1 MIVSLRSLS
10 SAVWLAPVLRTSLAL
25 VLVLLL
31 SQAVQAQSPAFW
43 RAIETNDINTL
54 RTELMRGANPNARHP
69 EHGPAIVA
77 AARFKA
83 FDVVRVLA
91 SLNATDVDAASVADE
106 NALMLVATLGD
117 RRSFDALLQ
126 RGAQV
131 NRPGWTP
138 LHYAAS
144 GGHLELVKALI
155 EQHAFI
161 DAQSPNN
168 TTPLMMAARMRA
180 LPVVQYLIDQ
190 GADPSLRNQAGLDA
204 AAYLERSGE
213 RQWAI
218 WMNERAQRYVARYGT
233 VEQPRWTATES
244 GDGGAAG
251 GAQADLAPVQM
262 NREVSVAPDT
272 RRPEARPPEPRPPE
286 SRPPEARP
294 PEARPQSTGGPSTAG
309 ANVSGQGA
317 SASRPAVASQPAP
330 PQGGGTAATGAKPTT
345 ASAAK
350 PAAQGASGAVAPS
363 QSPQSAVPKPA
374 APPVLSAPSATS
386 PIQPA
391 SRAPA
396 SPPPPAASAPAAPA
410 PTPSAAIKPVPPIPP
425 AASRPVAPAP
435 TVSPGEAAA
444 SQPPRDSEPLFFSR
458 TLSIPAD
465 PPAVAPSR

>member
-10 SAVWLAPVLRTSLAL
+10 NAVSLAPVLRASLAL
-25 VLVLLL
+25 VLVLFL

-69 EHGPAIVA
+69 DHGPAIVA

-106 NALMLVATLGD
+106 NALMLVSTLGD

-144 GGHLELVKALI
+144 GGQLELVKVLI

-218 WMNERAQRYVARYGT
+218 WMKERAQRYVARYGT
-233 VEQPRWTATES
+233 VEQPRWTAT
-244 GDGGAAG
+244 D
-251 GAQADLAPVQM
+251 
-262 NREVSVAPDT
+262 
-272 RRPEARPPEPRPPE
+272 
-286 SRPPEARP
+286 
-294 PEARPQSTGGPSTAG
+294 
-309 ANVSGQGA
+309 
-317 SASRPAVASQPAP
+317 
-330 PQGGGTAATGAKPTT
+330 
-345 ASAAK
+345 
-350 PAAQGASGAVAPS
+350 
-363 QSPQSAVPKPA
+363 
-374 APPVLSAPSATS
+374 
-386 PIQPA
+386 
-391 SRAPA
+391 
-396 SPPPPAASAPAAPA
+396 
-410 PTPSAAIKPVPPIPP
+410 
-425 AASRPVAPAP
+425 
-435 TVSPGEAAA
+435 
-444 SQPPRDSEPLFFSR
+444 
-458 TLSIPAD
+458 
-465 PPAVAPSR
+465 

>member
-10 SAVWLAPVLRTSLAL
+10 SAVSLAPVLRTSFAL

-272 RRPEARPPEPRPPE
+272 RRPEARPPE
-286 SRPPEARP
+286 
-294 PEARPQSTGGPSTAG
+294 ARPQSAGGPSTAG

-425 AASRPVAPAP
+425 AASRPVAPAS

>member
-272 RRPEARPPEPRPPE
+272 RRPETRPPEA
-286 SRPPEARP
+286 RPPEARP
-294 PEARPQSTGGPSTAG
+294 PEARPQSAGGPSTAG

-330 PQGGGTAATGAKPTT
+330 PQGGGTAATSAKPTT

-425 AASRPVAPAP
+425 AASRPVAPAS